1 MICRVG
7 GAICALPIESTVET
21 FRPLATEAVFGA
33 PPFVLGLAIVRGQP
47 MPVVDLARLIG
58 GAAGRPARF
67 IVVNTG
73 TRQVALAVDAVLG
86 VREIAAAQTK
96 GLPPLIEDANAP
108 AIAAVG
114 ALDRELLLV
123 LQTARLLPEGVLD
136 GAAGAKL
143 AS

>member
-7 GAICALPIESTVET
+7 GAVCALPIESTVET
-21 FRPLATEAVFGA
+21 FRPLATEPVSGA

-47 MPVVDLARLIG
+47 MPVVDLARLISG
-58 GAAGRPARF
+58 TPGRPTRF
-67 IVVNTG
+67 VVVKTG
-73 TRQVALAVDAVLG
+73 TRQAALAVDAVLG
-86 VREIAAAQTK
+86 VREIGASQAQ

-114 ALDRELLLV
+114 ALDRELFLV
-123 LQTARLLPEGVLD
+123 LQAARLVPEGL
-136 GAAGAKL
+136 GERTAGAKL